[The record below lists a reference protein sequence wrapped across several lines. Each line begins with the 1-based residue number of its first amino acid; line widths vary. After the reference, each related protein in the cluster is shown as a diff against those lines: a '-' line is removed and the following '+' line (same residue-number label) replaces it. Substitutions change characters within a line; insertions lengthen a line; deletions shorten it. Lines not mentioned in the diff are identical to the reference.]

1 MKNNI
6 FKVKNVHLGLTS
18 LTVIGVGLTYGF
30 NPSKVLPFFFDFKVE
45 SVDLNNVFRAIMGLY
60 LGLAIYWM
68 IGVFKPELWWNA
80 TLISTIFM
88 GGLAFGRIIS
98 IIIDGIPSAPFS
110 IGTALE
116 IIFMIW
122 GIYNLSTQK
131 NLIFNS

>member
-6 FKVKNVHLGLTS
+6 VKGKNLHLGLTS
-18 LTVIGVGLTYGF
+18 ITVIGVGLTYGI
-30 NPSKVLPFFFDFKVE
+30 NPSTVLPFFFDFKVE
-45 SVDLNNVFRAIMGLY
+45 TVDLNNVFRVVMGLY

-68 IGVFKPELWWNA
+68 VGVFKPEHWRNA

-122 GIYNLSTQK
+122 GINNLTTQK
-131 NLIFNS
+131 FLIFNS